1 MNDTARLDPDGPRS
15 LSLSNLSDHLTGP
28 LAAGAQLEPIALDA
42 TGQALVT
49 WEREP
54 FLLVCLDVDLLAAG
68 LDVAVTIAPPGPG
81 GALAAT
87 ASLHF
92 APFTERGATL
102 AIWPFGTGSPALAA
116 AAVTVAARSSGS
128 GDDADL
134 PPDQVAA
141 SVSLLLAEGLT
152 ARVAYLMGAEK
163 AALRCTAREVNSAR
177 SLALARG
184 GSLDRHGADLG
195 VARFTDRLVGTA
207 GPPPQIFTA
216 PRLEPDGREPDQ
228 DYRRR
233 LAAMRSWAVP
243 TAAGLAE
250 AVNGPGSPGDPPAGW
265 LAGLGGTVRVEIVE
279 QTNPLAIGVLLI
291 PTGGTGPRDNFLAAL
306 RRDRLVRAV
315 SSAQA
320 DADVTARMLTDD
332 QRADLAALRTQLA
345 AGYTFGGAAASDPAL
360 SDGLARGLVLAAQVR
375 AALGDTTTWAI
386 TRVQDSAGGA
396 RYELGLGCD
405 VVLPA
410 ASQAEQ
416 LRAAAAAWHRGP
428 ATPDALAGVLAAAS
442 AAASASG
449 PDPSLKWLLQV
460 CGLRTIVPAD
470 ATATFLSTLP
480 MLGLQVTGPASV
492 APRGW
497 NQVAGL
503 RTATRTLVRYDRTQP
518 VLQLAQIADDA
529 SAFIV
534 AAIATPPDL
543 DELVPVGLRGSHDDL
558 GVIVGYQ
565 RAAGTLQIL
574 QPQGGALSLV
584 ASLPNF
590 GSSWTD
596 LVVGDFGGPTDYYD
610 LLFYE
615 RASGTCSIYGLTS
628 SFSVL
633 PTVPATPSL
642 GSASPAVSQR
652 IGRWSQLTVIPGT
665 GGPDSI
671 LCYDR
676 ERGDAQLVQP
686 DATGVLRTR
695 WLRSGWQPGLT
706 HVLAVPAGRAGG
718 TLLVGYDREQGGIRV
733 VGDPEGGTLVQLQS
747 LTLPARAV
755 THLTFMPT
763 ESGGAIVAYDRT
775 GGLAGVWPLPL
786 TGSAGPEPTASA
798 PGPGA
803 IVMPSATWSANTS
816 ATVSASLTGTDGG
829 GATGHAALIQGLDSS
844 AAAWLARGGAPWTV
858 VLDRTQQQAIW
869 TTATALGPVA
879 TVLTQIGLPGADP
892 ASFATSMNAI
902 PAEYAATIVLPAAV
916 ADQWRAGAGVRLGQS
931 LVDVLAT
938 HGLAS
943 AVGLVTANSIA
954 LVVAVTGLPGAG
966 LNLSGRASAGYRW
979 YCLPVRGLPGRVTA
993 VGAATAFQPAEEGL
1007 CALVVLG
1014 YQRAGLADPYEI
1026 LLDLPDGAA
1035 LTLDQYEFL
1044 LNVAERAVP
1053 AGIQVNTLAL
1063 RQRHLDLQPDGQP
1076 DPLPPVASHLYRRF
1090 RRLGR

>member
-1 MNDTARLDPDGPRS
+1 MNDVARLDPDGPRS

-28 LAAGAQLEPIALDA
+28 FAAGARLEPIALDA
-42 TGQALVT
+42 AGQARVT

-54 FLLVCLDVDLLAAG
+54 LLLLCLDVDLLMAG
-68 LDVAVTIAPPGPG
+68 LDVTVTIAPPDPA
-81 GALAAT
+81 GAPAGS

-102 AIWPFGTGSPALAA
+102 PVWPFGPGSPALDA
-116 AAVTVAARSSGS
+116 AAVTVAARSSGPD
-128 GDDADL
+128 GDADL
-134 PPDQVAA
+134 PPDRVAA

-163 AALRCTAREVNSAR
+163 AALRRAAREVTSAR
-177 SLALARG
+177 SLALARS

-207 GPPPQIFTA
+207 GPPPQISTA

-250 AVNGPGSPGDPPAGW
+250 AVNGPGSAGDPPAGW
-265 LAGLGGTVRVEIVE
+265 LAGLGGAVRIEIIE
-279 QTNPLAIGVLLI
+279 QTNPLAIGVLLV
-291 PTGGTGPRDNFLAAL
+291 PTGGTGPRDDFLAAL

-320 DADVTARMLTDD
+320 DADVAARMLTAD
-332 QRADLAALRTQLA
+332 QRADLAATRAQLA
-345 AGYTFGGAAASDPAL
+345 AGYTFEGEAASDPAL
-360 SDGLARGLVLAAQVR
+360 SDGLARSLLLAAQVR
-375 AALGDTTTWAI
+375 AALGDATTWAI
-386 TRVQDSAGGA
+386 TRVQDPAGGA

-405 VVLPA
+405 VMLPA
-410 ASQAEQ
+410 ADQAEQ
-416 LRAAAAAWHRGP
+416 LRAAAAARPGGP
-428 ATPDALAGVLAAAS
+428 ANPDTLAGVLAAAS

-449 PDPSLKWLLQV
+449 PDPSLRWLLQV
-460 CGLRTIVPAD
+460 CGLRTIVPASG
-470 ATATFLSTLP
+470 TAMFLSTLP
-480 MLGLQVTGPASV
+480 MLGLQVTGPATVS
-492 APRGW
+492 ARGW
-497 NQVAGL
+497 NQVVGL

-518 VLQLAQIADDA
+518 VLQLTQVADDA
-529 SAFIV
+529 SAFTV
-534 AAIATPPDL
+534 AASATPPDL

-558 GVIVGYQ
+558 GVVVGYQ
-565 RAAGTLQIL
+565 RATGTLHIL
-574 QPQGGALSLV
+574 QPQAGALSLA

-590 GSSWTD
+590 GSNWTD
-596 LVVGDFGGPTDYYD
+596 LVAGDFGGPTSYYD
-610 LLFYE
+610 LLLYD
-615 RASGTCSIYGLTS
+615 RASGSCSIYGLTS
-628 SFSVL
+628 SFSVVA
-633 PTVPATPSL
+633 TVPATPSL
-642 GSASPAVSQR
+642 GSASPAVPQR
-652 IGRWSQLTVIPGT
+652 IGRWSQLAVIPGA
-665 GGPDSI
+665 GGPDGL

-686 DATGVLRTR
+686 DATGTLRTR

-706 HVLAVPAGRAGG
+706 QLLAVPAGAAGG
-718 TLLVGYDREQGGIRV
+718 TLLAGYDREQGGIRV
-733 VGDPEGGTLVQLQS
+733 VADPQGGTLVPLQS
-747 LTLPARAV
+747 LALPARAV
-755 THLTFMPT
+755 THLTVMPT
-763 ESGGAIVAYDRT
+763 ESGGAVVAYDRT
-775 GGLAGVWPLPL
+775 AGLAGVWPLPL
-786 TGSAGPEPTASA
+786 TGAAGPEPAA
-798 PGPGA
+798 AAQGPGA
-803 IVMPSATWSANTS
+803 VAMPAAMWSANTS
-816 ATVSASLTGTDGG
+816 ATVSASLTGTDSG
-829 GATGHAALIQGLDSS
+829 GATGHAALIQGLDTS

-869 TTATALGPVA
+869 TAATAPGPVA
-879 TVLTQIGLPGADP
+879 TVLTQIGLPSADP
-892 ASFATSMNAI
+892 ASFATSMAAI
-902 PAEYAATIVLPAAV
+902 PAEYAATIVLPASV
-916 ADQWRAGAGVRLGQS
+916 ADQWRAGTGVRLGQS

-938 HGLAS
+938 HGLSS
-943 AVGLVTANSIA
+943 AVGLVTADSIA
-954 LVVAVTGLPGAG
+954 LVIAVTGLPGAG

-1026 LLDLPDGAA
+1026 LLDLPDGVA

-1053 AGIQVNTLAL
+1053 AGIQVSTLAL